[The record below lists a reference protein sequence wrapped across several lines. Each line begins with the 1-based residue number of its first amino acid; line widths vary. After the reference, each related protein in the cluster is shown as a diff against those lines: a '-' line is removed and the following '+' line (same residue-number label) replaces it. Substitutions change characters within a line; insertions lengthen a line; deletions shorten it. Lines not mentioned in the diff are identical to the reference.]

1 MMADSLTAERR
12 SWNMSRIRSR
22 DTGPELTL
30 RSMLHSA
37 GFRFRLHDRALP
49 GTPDIV
55 MKKHRAVILV
65 HGCYWHRHE
74 GCRNATTTS
83 SRTDFWQD
91 KFAATVARDERNFEA
106 LKELGWKPIV
116 VWECDLKKRP
126 EHVMAEIRR
135 KLGEHNGP

>member
-30 RSMLHSA
+30 RSMLHRA
-37 GFRFRLHDRALP
+37 GFRFRLHDRSLP

-55 MKKHRAVILV
+55 MKKHRAAILV

-74 GCRNATTTS
+74 GCRNATTPS
-83 SRTDFWQD
+83 SRTDFWQE
-91 KFAATVARDERNFEA
+91 KFTATVARDERNIEA

-116 VWECDLKKRP
+116 IWECDLKKRP

-135 KLGEHNGP
+135 KLGEA

>member
-22 DTGPELTL
+22 DTGPERTL
-30 RSMLHSA
+30 RSMLHRA
-37 GFRFRLHDRALP
+37 GFRFRLHDRSLP

-55 MKKHRAVILV
+55 MKKYRAVILV

-74 GCRNATTTS
+74 GCRNATTPS
-83 SRTDFWQD
+83 SRTEFWQE
-91 KFAATVARDERNFEA
+91 KFAATVMRDERNIEA

-116 VWECDLKKRP
+116 VWECDLNKRP
-126 EHVMAEIRR
+126 EHVMAETRR
-135 KLGEHNGP
+135 KLGEA